1 MSKLSEFLT
10 KVSGRNLSKRLDSTS
25 VSETLRKIR
34 CLPHVAEVE
43 HDGDRYVVTYH
54 EGWLSSYTY
63 DQWDAAESAKEILDA
78 VETVFILG
86 E

>member
-1 MSKLSEFLT
+1 MSRLSEFLT
-10 KVSGRNLSKRLDSTS
+10 KVSGRNLSKQADLAS
-25 VSETLRKIR
+25 VSETLHKLR
-34 CLPHVAEVE
+34 CMPHVAEVE
-43 HDGDRYVVTYH
+43 HDGGRYVVTYH

-63 DQWDAAESAKEILDA
+63 EQWDAAESAKEILDA